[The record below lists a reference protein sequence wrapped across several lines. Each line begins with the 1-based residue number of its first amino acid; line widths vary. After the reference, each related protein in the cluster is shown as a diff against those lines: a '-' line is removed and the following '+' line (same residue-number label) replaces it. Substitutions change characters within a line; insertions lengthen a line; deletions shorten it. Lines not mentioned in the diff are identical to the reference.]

1 MQVRGVFAFD
11 IPINELWSSLL
22 NPYYFGRLMPVIESI
37 DKLEEDTFRV
47 CGDFKITGKDRELSA
62 ILKILNKVESNFI
75 SLGITQEGTLG
86 LLSAIVEFHLE
97 ETVENKT
104 ITTYEV
110 TLKIPFIL
118 KAMFGKKINVLIQ
131 QNAIEFFQKLNE
143 HLKS

>member
-1 MQVRGVFAFD
+1 MQVSGEFAFD

-22 NPYYFGRLMPVIESI
+22 NPYYFGRLIPDIESI
-37 DKLEEDTFRV
+37 DKLEEETFRV
-47 CGDFKITGKDRELSA
+47 YGDFNIKGRDRELSA

-86 LLSAIVEFHLE
+86 LLSAVVEFNLE
-97 ETVENKT
+97 ETAENKT
-104 ITTYEV
+104 LTTYKV
-110 TLKIPFIL
+110 TIKIPFIL
-118 KAMFGKKINVLIQ
+118 KAIFGKKLNVLIQ